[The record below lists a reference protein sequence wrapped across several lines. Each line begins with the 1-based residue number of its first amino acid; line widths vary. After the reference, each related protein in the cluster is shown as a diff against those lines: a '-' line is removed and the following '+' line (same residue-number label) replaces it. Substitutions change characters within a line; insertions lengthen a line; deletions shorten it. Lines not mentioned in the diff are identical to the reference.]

1 MLQLLLAAPSSGSG
15 KTTAACALLSALKA
29 RGLEPCAFKC
39 GPDYIDPMFHRAVLG
54 VPSHNLDLFFS
65 TPQTVRRLYT
75 SGAAGHGS
83 AVCEGAM
90 GYYDG
95 LGGVSAAAS
104 AWHTA
109 DVLDLPVLLV
119 VRPKGAS
126 LTLAAQ
132 LQGLKAFRTP
142 HHIAGVLLNDCTEM
156 LYKLLAPML
165 ERETGLPVV
174 GFLPPM
180 PDAAIESRHLGLK
193 TAGEIADLQ
202 QKIQILTAAA
212 QKNIDWPRL
221 LALFDRPAPMA
232 PAVQAAAPTVRIAVA
247 QDEAFCFTYAE
258 TLESLQAAGAELCY
272 FSPLR
277 DAALPQHIGGLYL
290 PGGYPELYAA
300 QLAAN
305 TAMRCAINTAVQ
317 RGLPTVAECGGFLY
331 LGQTLE
337 DDAGTAH
344 PMAGVLPG
352 QGFRV
357 GRLVR
362 FGYAALTPQADSM
375 LFRAGEPVPVHE
387 FHHWDST
394 CNGTAFA
401 AQKANGRH
409 WDCGF
414 ANVCGVPASILGGH
428 PAAAALC
435 NGCGAVCPNKNR
447 ENGMTEPELN
457 TRLQTITPP
466 DEAARAAAHA
476 HWAALAKPLGGLG
489 SLETMLEDA
498 AALTGT
504 PELDFARR
512 AVLVLCA
519 DNGVV
524 AQGVSQT
531 DASVTRAV
539 LQNLAARRTSVC
551 QMAAAAHCSVVPVD
565 MGIAGAPVPGV
576 QDCRIAPGTKDFTCG
591 PAMTRAQA
599 VQAIGCGIALV
610 RGQKQQGVQLLATGE
625 MGIGNTTTSSAVAS
639 VLLGAPVQSMTGRG
653 AGLSDAGL
661 ARKIDAIRRGIAR
674 NQPNPA
680 DPLDVLAKLGGFDI
694 AGLCGVFLGGALE
707 GVPVL
712 MDGFISS
719 VAALCAVR
727 LCPAAAKAVFASH
740 VSAEPAA
747 HMVLDA
753 LGKAPLITANLHLGE
768 GTGAVASIPLWDMA
782 LAVYRGCY
790 SFAEGGIAPYTPQ
803 C

>member
-1 MLQLLLAAPSSGSG
+1 
-15 KTTAACALLSALKA
+15 
-29 RGLEPCAFKC
+29 
-39 GPDYIDPMFHRAVLG
+39 
-54 VPSHNLDLFFS
+54 
-65 TPQTVRRLYT
+65 
-75 SGAAGHGS
+75 
-83 AVCEGAM
+83 
-90 GYYDG
+90 
-95 LGGVSAAAS
+95 
-104 AWHTA
+104 
-109 DVLDLPVLLV
+109 
-119 VRPKGAS
+119 
-126 LTLAAQ
+126 
-132 LQGLKAFRTP
+132 
-142 HHIAGVLLNDCTEM
+142 
-156 LYKLLAPML
+156 
-165 ERETGLPVV
+165 
-174 GFLPPM
+174 
-180 PDAAIESRHLGLK
+180 
-193 TAGEIADLQ
+193 
-202 QKIQILTAAA
+202 
-212 QKNIDWPRL
+212 
-221 LALFDRPAPMA
+221 
-232 PAVQAAAPTVRIAVA
+232 
-247 QDEAFCFTYAE
+247 
-258 TLESLQAAGAELCY
+258 
-272 FSPLR
+272 
-277 DAALPQHIGGLYL
+277 
-290 PGGYPELYAA
+290 
-300 QLAAN
+300 
-305 TAMRCAINTAVQ
+305 
-317 RGLPTVAECGGFLY
+317 
-331 LGQTLE
+331 
-337 DDAGTAH
+337 
-344 PMAGVLPG
+344 
-352 QGFRV
+352 
-357 GRLVR
+357 
-362 FGYAALTPQADSM
+362 
-375 LFRAGEPVPVHE
+375 
-387 FHHWDST
+387 
-394 CNGTAFA
+394 
-401 AQKANGRH
+401 
-409 WDCGF
+409 
-414 ANVCGVPASILGGH
+414 
-428 PAAAALC
+428 
-435 NGCGAVCPNKNR
+435 
-447 ENGMTEPELN
+447 MTEPELN

-610 RGQKQQGVQLLATGE
+610 HGQKQQGVQLLATGE

-653 AGLSDAGL
+653 AG
-661 ARKIDAIRRGIAR
+661 
-674 NQPNPA
+674 
-680 DPLDVLAKLGGFDI
+680 FDI

-707 GVPVL
+707 GVPIL

-747 HMVLDA
+747 HMVLDT